1 MIPIRLFLSGF
12 LSYQEPVDLD
22 FNSFDLACISGSN
35 GAGKSSLLDAITWV
49 LFGRARRRDDALIN
63 SHAQLA
69 EVIFD
74 FRYESNLYRVQRL
87 KPRDKSSMLEFFICT
102 QEGDWKPLTEK
113 SVRETENRVQST
125 LRMDYD
131 TFTNASFF
139 LQGRAD
145 QFAQQGPADRKKVL
159 SNILGLEV
167 WELYRADASERRKNH
182 EAEGNGLDAQI
193 EDIDAELAQETARK
207 QHLREVEA
215 ALEVQSKQR
224 KVIESDLDTKRRLVA
239 TLNQQRRT
247 VEVLE
252 RNALDARQRFEGT
265 QAEME
270 RLRQEQAGYQQSLA
284 IEAAVTGAY
293 QRWQD
298 LRAELERWDGV
309 AANFREIEARR
320 AEPLTAINTEAARLD
335 QERRTLSVAEM
346 ELLKEQERL
355 HGLDAQRAEAA
366 AAMQRLEAQLAGRA
380 QLEAD
385 LQTVQASAA
394 EALVENR
401 KLRDDMKELK
411 ERIDRLTQ
419 VEGAMCPLCG
429 QPLSPDDR
437 ARLIANLEI
446 EGKEMGDRYRA
457 NQDLQAQADGRVRE
471 LQAQIAGLA
480 RFDEELR
487 TQARLH
493 DRLEAEHQR
502 IVEDAE
508 KWAAGRAARLAEVTR
523 MLAEQ
528 DFALEARAALAE
540 VDAQL
545 RELGYD
551 AAAHDAVRREEIEGR
566 AAEGAMRALE
576 AARSAL
582 APLERQIAGLETRM
596 AEEAASLAG
605 HEAAYQD
612 ARSRYEAEAAQAP
625 DLDAAEKELFDV
637 QSEEN
642 RLHMEVGM
650 AKQQV
655 AVLGSQRE
663 RRARLSA
670 QRENLN
676 VKIARLKTLERAF
689 SKDGV
694 PALLIEQA
702 LPEIEAQANELL
714 DRLSN
719 GGMSVRFATQRQYKD
734 KARDDRRETLDII
747 ISDAAGERE
756 YELFS
761 GGEAFRVNFAI
772 RLALSRVLAK
782 RAGARLQ
789 TLVIDEGFGS
799 QDADGRQRLI
809 EAINLVRQDFQ
820 KILVITHLEE
830 LKEAFP
836 ARIEV
841 EKTLKGSRVQ
851 VVI

>member
-22 FNSFDLACISGSN
+22 FTSFDLACISGSN
-35 GAGKSSLLDAITWV
+35 GAGKSSLLDAITWA
-49 LFGRARRRDDALIN
+49 LFGRARRRDDAMIN
-63 SHAQLA
+63 SHAKLA

-87 KPRDKSSMLEFFICT
+87 KPRDKTSMLEFFICS
-102 QEGDWKPLTEK
+102 QDGDWKPLTEK

-182 EAEGNGLDAQI
+182 EAEGKGLDAQI
-193 EDIDAELAQETARK
+193 EDIDAELSQESARK

-224 KVIESDLDTKRRLVA
+224 KLIESDLDTKRRLVA

-252 RNALDARQRFEGT
+252 RSALEGRQRFENT

-270 RLRQEQAGYQQSLA
+270 RLRQEQAGYQQILDN
-284 IEAAVTGAY
+284 EAAATAAY
-293 QRWQD
+293 QRWQN
-298 LRAELERWDGV
+298 LRAELERWDRV

-320 AEPLTAINTEAARLD
+320 AEPLTAINAEAARLD
-335 QERRTLSVAEM
+335 QERRTLSVEEM
-346 ELLKEQERL
+346 DLLKEQERL
-355 HGLDAQRAEAA
+355 PGLDAQRVEAA

-380 QLEAD
+380 QLEVD

-419 VEGAMCPLCG
+419 VEGAACPLCG

-437 ARLIANLEI
+437 AGLIASLESD
-446 EGKEMGDRYRA
+446 GKEMGDRYRA
-457 NQDLQAQADGRVRE
+457 NLEVQAQADGRVRE

-487 TQARLH
+487 AQVRQH
-493 DRLEAEHQR
+493 DRLEAERQR
-502 IVEDAE
+502 IADEAE

-523 MLAEQ
+523 MLAGQ

-540 VDAQL
+540 IDAQS

-566 AAEGAMRALE
+566 AAEAAIRELE

-612 ARSRYEAEAAQAP
+612 ARSRYEVEAAQAP
-625 DLDAAEKELFDV
+625 DLDAAEADLFAV

-655 AVLGSQRE
+655 AVLSSQRE

-670 QRENLN
+670 QREDLN
-676 VKIARLKTLERAF
+676 KKIARLKTLERAF

-702 LPEIEAQANELL
+702 LPEIEMQANELL

-719 GGMSVRFATQRQYKD
+719 GGMSVRFATQRQFKD
-734 KARDDRRETLDII
+734 KAREDRRETLDII

-841 EKTLKGSRVQ
+841 EKTPKGSRVQ